1 MWISISNLFSS
12 LKTFT
17 NFEFNRMWLTFPT
30 NVNENVNIIW
40 YIYSILIFFNTYSIY
55 FVVIPEENNQEATDV
70 SSQPKHHPQ
79 ITLATDLSPLIPESV
94 EHINKSP
101 EIPFNSNKV
110 PIRPT
115 QLDLGAPKRPARHLR
130 PPSITGIDAS
140 LERSPGI
147 YCWWYLIQ

>member
-1 MWISISNLFSS
+1 MLLILFDIFILSFLFS
-12 LKTFT
+12 
-17 NFEFNRMWLTFPT
+17 
-30 NVNENVNIIW
+30 
-40 YIYSILIFFNTYSIY
+40 FNTYSIY
-55 FVVIPEENNQEATDV
+55 FVFVIPEENNQEAADV
-70 SSQPKHHPQ
+70 SSQSKHHPQ
-79 ITLATDLSPLIPESV
+79 ITLATDLSSPLIPESV

-101 EIPFNSNKV
+101 DIPTNNNKV

-147 YCWWYLIQ
+147 YCWWYLI